1 MSTLAAGKLRVF
13 AVAGTAALGI
23 DQFAKAW
30 FFAQPPSVP
39 GSPVLSL
46 FGENLSV
53 MPRQSSEFAFGL
65 LKDWPP
71 AGQDAFLVLVALIFA
86 GLVVSFYRG
95 LGSAEHMNAFALGL
109 LVGGGL
115 GNLADWWFRGAG
127 LALFRLGGGPE
138 GSALFFSPAD
148 GFVLFGLVLL
158 GAELL
163 VAEGAAR
170 AKTHAP
176 IETED

>member
-1 MSTLAAGKLRVF
+1 MSGLSAGKLRIF
-13 AVAGTAALGI
+13 AVAGTAALGM

-30 FFAQPPSVP
+30 FSARPSAIP
-39 GSPVLSL
+39 GSPGFSF

-53 MPRQSSEFAFGL
+53 MPRQSSEIAFGL
-65 LKDWPP
+65 LRDWPS
-71 AGQDAFLVLVALIFA
+71 AGQDAFFVLVALVLA
-86 GLVVSFYRG
+86 GLVLSFYRG
-95 LGSAEHMNAFALGL
+95 LGSGEYVNAFALGL

-127 LALFRLGGGPE
+127 LAIFRLGGGPE
-138 GSALFFSPAD
+138 GSALFFSPGD
-148 GFVLFGLVLL
+148 GFILTGLVLL
-158 GAELL
+158 GVELL

-170 AKTHAP
+170 AKTHAS